1 MLDAILKAK
10 RKDLDRAKART
21 ALADLKVAVRSL
33 EPGRPFRKAV
43 APEKGI
49 ALIAEIKRA
58 SPSRGP
64 LNPNLDPAALAEAY
78 AEAGA
83 AAISCLTEKDFF
95 QGSFDDLRVAR
106 RAAAVPFLR
115 KDFLFDPFQIYET
128 RVLGADALLLIVR
141 ILDGT
146 QLADLAGLAA
156 ELGLCPL
163 VEVHTEDEAGRALD
177 AKVPVIGINNRNLD
191 TFEVSLETTE
201 RIRPMIP
208 AAIPVVGESGIHG
221 RRDVE
226 RLQHAGVNAILV
238 GEELV
243 TAADPG
249 LKIKELLGTA

>member
-10 RKDLDRAKART
+10 RKDLERAKART

-33 EPGRPFRKAV
+33 QAARPFRKAV

-49 ALIAEIKRA
+49 ALVAEIKRA
-58 SPSRGP
+58 SPSKGP

-115 KDFLFDPFQIYET
+115 KDFIFDAFQVYET
-128 RVLGADALLLIVR
+128 RVLGADAILLIVR

-146 QLADLAGLAA
+146 QLADLAGLAV

-163 VEVHTEDEAGRALD
+163 VEVHTEDEAARALD

-191 TFEVSLETTE
+191 TFEVSLAATE

-208 AAIPVVGESGIHG
+208 ASIPVVGESGIHA
-221 RRDVE
+221 RKDVE
-226 RLQHAGVNAILV
+226 RLQRAGVNAILV
-238 GEELV
+238 GEDLV
-243 TAADPG
+243 TAIDPG
-249 LKIKELLGTA
+249 KRIKELLGTR